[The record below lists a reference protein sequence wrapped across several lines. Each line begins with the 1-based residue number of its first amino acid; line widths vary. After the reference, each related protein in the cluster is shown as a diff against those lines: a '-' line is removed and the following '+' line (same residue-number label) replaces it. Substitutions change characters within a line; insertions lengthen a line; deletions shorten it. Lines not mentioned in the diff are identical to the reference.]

1 MQPSV
6 LDVERP
12 DFPPAVTGFCPVQ
25 LQRLPFPSIVVASR
39 NDPYV
44 SLERA
49 CCFSQSWGSR
59 FVNIGLGGHIDT
71 AAGFGSWPQGEALL
85 EDLKSINAE

>member
-1 MQPSV
+1 
-6 LDVERP
+6 
-12 DFPPAVTGFCPVQ
+12 
-25 LQRLPFPSIVVASR
+25 
-39 NDPYV
+39 V